1 VLRDY
6 QAQNIEDIETRLDR
20 GKHVLFTLPT
30 GGGKTVVA
38 TAIIERAVERGE
50 RVLMLTHRREIP
62 KQTSLKLLIE
72 HGLIQAGLNMD
83 LTYPV
88 QIASI
93 QTLHARAMRS
103 DKIPL
108 PAADLIII
116 DEAHHVRAQTWAGI
130 LEEYPNARRLGLTA
144 TPCRSNGRGLGN
156 IFTTIVEGPQVAALI
171 EQKHLV
177 PTVYYAPV
185 DPDLKGVYAS
195 ALASSG
201 RSPRRP
207 LSISVNEVV
216 SCHRRP
222 SRKSCTFCFWASS
235 PSPEA
240 PCLSVLT
247 R

>member
-6 QAQNIEDIETRLDR
+6 QAQNIEDTETRLDR
-20 GKHVLFTLPT
+20 GEHVLFTLPT

-116 DEAHHVRAQTWAGI
+116 DEAHHVRAQT
-130 LEEYPNARRLGLTA
+130 
-144 TPCRSNGRGLGN
+144 
-156 IFTTIVEGPQVAALI
+156 
-171 EQKHLV
+171 
-177 PTVYYAPV
+177 
-185 DPDLKGVYAS
+185 
-195 ALASSG
+195 
-201 RSPRRP
+201 
-207 LSISVNEVV
+207 
-216 SCHRRP
+216 
-222 SRKSCTFCFWASS
+222 
-235 PSPEA
+235 
-240 PCLSVLT
+240 
-247 R
+247 